1 MVKGQITV
9 AEDRPDSVD
18 AVHLLAELDTDL
30 HRRPYPPESRH
41 AFSIDRLIRE
51 GVVFFIIR
59 YESEPAG
66 CGAIK
71 LFGTEYGEVKRMYVR
86 PAFRGLG
93 LGKVMLK
100 HLSEYARKQRVS
112 FLRLETGIY
121 QTEAIAL
128 YERFGFQRR
137 APFGEYKEDPLSVY
151 FEKCISWSF
160 LKIEAIKLCA
170 SVAQKRGPRPRSER
184 DEKIPALIGRLKTLR
199 KKFD

>member
-71 LFGTEYGEVKRMYVR
+71 LFGTEYGEVKRM
-86 PAFRGLG
+86 FTQISLW
-93 LGKVMLK
+93 
-100 HLSEYARKQRVS
+100 ARDIICDFSQLYQGGQS
-112 FLRLETGIY
+112 SLRLCAT
-121 QTEAIAL
+121 
-128 YERFGFQRR
+128 FRR
-137 APFGEYKEDPLSVY
+137 A
-151 FEKCISWSF
+151 
-160 LKIEAIKLCA
+160 
-170 SVAQKRGPRPRSER
+170 RGWWVDTPACTDDSTLPQFPRMRHA
-184 DEKIPALIGRLKTLR
+184 KPARQEWIRTYR
-199 KKFD
+199 PI

>member
-93 LGKVMLK
+93 LGKMK
-100 HLSEYARKQRVS
+100 KYRHLSDA
-112 FLRLETGIY
+112 
-121 QTEAIAL
+121 
-128 YERFGFQRR
+128 
-137 APFGEYKEDPLSVY
+137 
-151 FEKCISWSF
+151 
-160 LKIEAIKLCA
+160 
-170 SVAQKRGPRPRSER
+170 
-184 DEKIPALIGRLKTLR
+184 
-199 KKFD
+199 